1 MINPMNLTDK
11 RILVTG
17 ASSGIGRETSILL
30 SKLGAHVIMIARR
43 LPQLKETFTNLE
55 GTDHKYYSYDLSD
68 TNGIDEYIQK
78 VISENGKLDG
88 FVHSAGVGS
97 SRPLKMLKPDYV
109 DEVMRINF
117 YSFIEIV
124 RCITK
129 KGNFNEGM
137 SIVGVSSVASLQ
149 GNQSK
154 TVYCASKAAMDAAVR
169 CMAKELS
176 SKKIRVNTVM
186 PGLIKTPIFDTF
198 LDQGLDSEDAKNVMA
213 RQYLGVG
220 ETIDVANTIAFL
232 LSNASKFVTG
242 TSIAV
247 DGGRLSS

>member
-43 LPQLKETFTNLE
+43 LPQLEETFTNLE

-129 KGNFNEGM
+129 KGNF
-137 SIVGVSSVASLQ
+137 VSA
-149 GNQSK
+149 
-154 TVYCASKAAMDAAVR
+154 
-169 CMAKELS
+169 
-176 SKKIRVNTVM
+176 
-186 PGLIKTPIFDTF
+186 
-198 LDQGLDSEDAKNVMA
+198 LDK
-213 RQYLGVG
+213 
-220 ETIDVANTIAFL
+220 
-232 LSNASKFVTG
+232 
-242 TSIAV
+242 
-247 DGGRLSS
+247 

>member
-43 LPQLKETFTNLE
+43 LPQLEETFTNLE

-88 FVHSAGVGS
+88 FVHSAGVDS

>member
-43 LPQLKETFTNLE
+43 LPQLEETFTNLE

-88 FVHSAGVGS
+88 FVHSAGVDS

-137 SIVGVSSVASLQ
+137 SIVGVSSIASLQ

-186 PGLIKTPIFDTF
+186 PSLIKTPIFDTF
-198 LDQGLDSEDAKNVMA
+198 LDQGLGSEDSKNVMA

>member
-43 LPQLKETFTNLE
+43 LPQLEETFTNLE

-186 PGLIKTPIFDTF
+186 PSLIKTPIFDTF

>member
-43 LPQLKETFTNLE
+43 LPQLEETFTNLE

-137 SIVGVSSVASLQ
+137 SIVGVSSIASLQ